1 MLALVR
7 RIGLVLA
14 VIVTFAA
21 LQTGWGRTVGN
32 DCEAAAESCVE
43 DEGTDPC
50 APSCTDCHG
59 CAGPTRALV
68 ERAPTAP
75 LAAMHAVVLRTHD
88 VELVARGDVDRIDRP
103 PRA

>member
-14 VIVTFAA
+14 VVVTFVA
-21 LQTGWGRTVGN
+21 LQTGWARTVADGC
-32 DCEAAAESCVE
+32 DDGAESCVE
-43 DEGTDPC
+43 DDEAEPC

-68 ERAPTAP
+68 GPVSTAP
-75 LAAMHAVVLRTHD
+75 LAAMGAVVLAAHID
-88 VELVARGDVDRIDRP
+88 APMPEGDVDRIDRP
-103 PRA
+103 PRV